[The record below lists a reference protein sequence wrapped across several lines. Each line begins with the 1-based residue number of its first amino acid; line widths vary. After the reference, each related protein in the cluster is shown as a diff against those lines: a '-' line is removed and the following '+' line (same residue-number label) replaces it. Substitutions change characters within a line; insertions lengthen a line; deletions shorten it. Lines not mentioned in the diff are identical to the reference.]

1 MLFLSHLFYFFVI
14 GLLVV
19 YYCIPTKYRWI
30 ILLLGSLGIYT
41 YISRKGII
49 LLLFAAAVSYL
60 CGLLLEKWRE
70 NDKKATY
77 RKWILGGGI
86 ILAAA
91 PLLCLKIGELF
102 LKRITEWNGYELF
115 AVLGISYF
123 TLQVIGYMVDVYRG
137 TVTAQKNI
145 AKYLLFVTFFPQ
157 MVQGPI
163 ARYNQLGNQFFEH
176 TGFCERLFAKGFQR
190 ILFGFFLKF
199 MIADKAGIVVDTLF
213 TNWRLYEGSYVWVA
227 GILYS
232 IQIYTDFMACIYI
245 VRGIASLFGIELA
258 DNFKQPYFSGS
269 IKEFWGRWHIS
280 LSHWLRDYIYI
291 PLGGNRKGIIR
302 KWCNLIVVFL
312 VSGLWHGNGLT
323 FLAWGMM
330 HAVYQIAG
338 EATLK
343 IRGKI
348 RSALKIRDSE
358 LLSSLLHKG
367 FTFLEV
373 MVAWI
378 VFRAESLQC
387 AISMIRSMFT
397 VCNPWI
403 FFDDSLFRLGLD
415 IKEMILLMASVVV
428 LFVVSYK
435 KHKDKVRLG
444 DWFQEQ
450 HIIFRV
456 GVYMAAIIVI
466 VMFGTYGYGFNSQ
479 DFIYGGF

>member
-1 MLFLSHLFYFFVI
+1 M
-14 GLLVV
+14 
-19 YYCIPTKYRWI
+19 
-30 ILLLGSLGIYT
+30 
-41 YISRKGII
+41 
-49 LLLFAAAVSYL
+49 
-60 CGLLLEKWRE
+60 
-70 NDKKATY
+70 
-77 RKWILGGGI
+77 
-86 ILAAA
+86 
-91 PLLCLKIGELF
+91 
-102 LKRITEWNGYELF
+102 
-115 AVLGISYF
+115 
-123 TLQVIGYMVDVYRG
+123 
-137 TVTAQKNI
+137 
-145 AKYLLFVTFFPQ
+145 
-157 MVQGPI
+157 
-163 ARYNQLGNQFFEH
+163 
-176 TGFCERLFAKGFQR
+176 
-190 ILFGFFLKF
+190 
-199 MIADKAGIVVDTLF
+199 VDTLF

-397 VCNPWI
+397 VYNPWI